1 METWRYE
8 GVLVRVTNFEQLER
22 TFDRIP
28 RRSDIV
34 PDNVI
39 LELWSAVVVLVDEVR
54 KLKNG
59 GVEETSEP
67 ST

>member
-1 METWRYE
+1 M
-8 GVLVRVTNFEQLER
+8 RVTNFEQLER

-34 PDNVI
+34 PEDVF
-39 LELWSAVVVLVDEVR
+39 LQLWSAVVVLVDEVR

-59 GVEETSEP
+59 DVEETREA

>member
-1 METWRYE
+1 M
-8 GVLVRVTNFEQLER
+8 RVTNFEQLER
-22 TFDRIP
+22 TFDKIP
-28 RRSDIV
+28 LRSDIV
-34 PDNVI
+34 PDYVI

-59 GVEETSEP
+59 DVEKTGEA